1 MRAKERL
8 AIVVT
13 IEEQIACVER
23 ELGFRK
29 KLYPRWVGSGK
40 LTAENAQQELDRME
54 AVLVSLQR
62 VQKRL
67 DAVIPDAKD
76 IRAGAEARVLC
87 TLAPMVHTD
96 VYLRLQR
103 KLREM
108 NT

>member
-1 MRAKERL
+1 M
-8 AIVVT
+8 VT
-13 IEEQIACVER
+13 IEEQLACVER

-29 KLYPRWVGSGK
+29 KLYPRWVSAGK
-40 LTAENAQQELDRME
+40 LTAENAQQEVERME
-54 AVLVSLQR
+54 AVLLTLQR

-67 DAVIPDAKD
+67 DALIPDAKA
-76 IRAGAEARVLC
+76 IRSGAEARVLC

-103 KLREM
+103 KLKEL